1 MTEFLKNAVKEKE
14 SAVARVAV
22 AKVTDSYDGRVSR
35 FLFIINHPA
44 VQ

>member
-1 MTEFLKNAVKEKE
+1 MTEFFKNAVKEKE

-22 AKVTDSYDGRVSR
+22 AKVTDSYNGRVSR